1 MELGHFLSQQLK
13 QLFIHIL
20 LQDTRDCIV
29 VNTQVK
35 DFVSFF
41 GFMGE
46 MTALVKPGM
55 ITALEES
62 ETSSLYTHLP
72 ALRFLRLWA

>member
-1 MELGHFLSQQLK
+1 MELGHFLRQQLQ
-13 QLFIHIL
+13 QLFIHCL

-41 GFMGE
+41 GIIGQT
-46 MTALVKPGM
+46 TALADPGM